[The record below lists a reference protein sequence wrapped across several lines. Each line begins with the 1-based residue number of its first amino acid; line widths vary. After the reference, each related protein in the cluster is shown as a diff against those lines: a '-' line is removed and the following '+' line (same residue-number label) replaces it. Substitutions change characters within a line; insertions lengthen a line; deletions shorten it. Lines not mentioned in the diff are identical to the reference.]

1 MRSAFAE
8 WLTKEANEMNSILVT
23 GDLGFGVF
31 EEFRRVHPGRFINA
45 GVAEQSMIGMA
56 SGLSTIFGRVF
67 VYSIGNF
74 ASLRCLEQI
83 RNDVAYM
90 NLRVTV
96 VSVGSGFSYGSQ
108 GYTHHAIEDISA
120 LRAIPNLFL
129 YQPADIIE
137 LESVL
142 TEIKQSDSPS
152 FLRLGRGGEPK
163 IHEMN
168 CDLDVAS
175 PLVLS
180 NGRDGHI
187 FFSGPIGFEV
197 EGARQ
202 ILAGQ
207 GIFPSIY
214 SCPRLSPNYN
224 FCDFINFS
232 GTSVF
237 LVVEEHVGSGALM
250 SSMLESLIGH
260 DINLGNFCHLSIDTE
275 AIHEFGDQGYLRKL
289 HKIDSTSIAK
299 VFKSLVDKH

>member
-120 LRAIPNLFL
+120 LRAIPNLVL
-129 YQPADIIE
+129 YSPADISE
-137 LESVL
+137 LQSVL
-142 TEIKQSDSPS
+142 TEVKGSDSPS
-152 FLRLGRGGEPK
+152 FLRLGRGGEPM
-163 IHEMN
+163 IHEIN
-168 CDLDVAS
+168 FDLNIAS
-175 PLVLS
+175 PLELFS
-180 NGRDGHI
+180 GKDGYI
-187 FFSGPIGFEV
+187 FFSGSIGSEV
-197 EGARQ
+197 IGAQQ
-202 ILAGQ
+202 ILAEQ

-214 SCPRLSPNYN
+214 SCPRLSPSYN
-224 FCDFINFS
+224 FSDLIKIS
-232 GTSVF
+232 GSSAL

-250 SSMLESLIGH
+250 SSILESLIGH
-260 DINLGNFCHLSIDTE
+260 DVNLGKFCHLSVDNG
-275 AIHEFGDQGYLRKL
+275 AIHELGNQEYLRKL
-289 HKIDSTSIAK
+289 HKIDSVSIAK
-299 VFKSLVDKH
+299 EFRSLVDQH